1 LALHGTLETFPL
13 TDALRLLATTHQSGR
28 LQVQAEPHTGSASI
42 AGSVWMAG
50 GAIVTA
56 DSNRLADAPAE
67 EVLADLF
74 RWRSGAFVFN
84 AGTPPAGGQAS
95 QETERL
101 ITTAGRLV
109 EEWDELQTTVP
120 SLDARVDLVGRL
132 PGDSVEVDAERW
144 AWLGAVGAGATVR
157 DLACR
162 IELTELGVL
171 RVVRD
176 LLDLG
181 VVTVTVPEG

>member
-1 LALHGTLETFPL
+1 MALHGTLETFPL

-28 LQVQAEPHTGSASI
+28 LQVQAEPA

-56 DSNRLADAPAE
+56 DSNRVEDAPAE

-74 RWRSGAFVFN
+74 RWRSGAFVFT
-84 AGTPPAGGQAS
+84 AGAPPDRPSGS
-95 QETERL
+95 HETERL
-101 ITTAGRLV
+101 LATAGRLV
-109 EEWDELQTTVP
+109 EEWDGLQAVVP
-120 SLDARVDLVGRL
+120 SLDARVDLVERL

-144 AWLGAVGAGATVR
+144 AWLGAVGAGGTVR

-162 IELTELGVL
+162 LELTELGVL
-171 RVVRD
+171 RAVRD

-181 VVTVTVPEG
+181 LVTVTASEG

>member
-1 LALHGTLETFPL
+1 MALHGTLETFPL

-28 LQVQAEPHTGSASI
+28 LQVQAEPD

-56 DSNRLADAPAE
+56 DSNRVGDAPAE

-74 RWRSGAFVFN
+74 RWRSGAFVFT
-84 AGTPPAGGQAS
+84 AGTPPDRGGRGPRGSHQ
-95 QETERL
+95 TERL
-101 ITTAGRLV
+101 LATAGRLV
-109 EEWDELQTTVP
+109 EEWEGLQAVVP
-120 SLDARVDLVGRL
+120 SLDARVDLVERL

-144 AWLGAVGAGATVR
+144 AWLGAVGAGGTVR
-157 DLACR
+157 DIACR
-162 IELTELGVL
+162 LELTELGVL

-181 VVTVTVPEG
+181 LVWVTAPEG